1 VVVLEGK
8 YKTSS
13 PNKKIISENFPAE
26 TRRRNLDVSRGTVGN
41 GYSDSDYQF
50 PFPTKNLF

>member
-1 VVVLEGK
+1 VVVLESK
-8 YKTSS
+8 YKTTFL
-13 PNKKIISENFPAE
+13 NKKIILKFFPAE
-26 TRRRNLDVSRGTVGN
+26 TRRRNLDASRGTVGN

>member
-1 VVVLEGK
+1 VVVLEFK
-8 YKTSS
+8 YKTTFS
-13 PNKKIISENFPAE
+13 NKKIILKFFPAE
-26 TRRRNLDVSRGTVGN
+26 TRRRNLDASRGTVGN